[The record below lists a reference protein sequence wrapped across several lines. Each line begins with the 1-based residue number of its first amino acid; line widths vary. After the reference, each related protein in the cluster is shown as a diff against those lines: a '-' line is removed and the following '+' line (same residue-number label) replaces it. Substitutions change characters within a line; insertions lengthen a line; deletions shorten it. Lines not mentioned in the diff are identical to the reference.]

1 MDKSIC
7 IHFNNK
13 CVLGVNRKGRFSADD
28 IDYRNR
34 NVKSFAEKRI

>member
-13 CVLGVNRKGRFSADD
+13 CVLGVNRKGRFSADN
-28 IDYRNR
+28 IDYR
-34 NVKSFAEKRI
+34 NVKSFAEERI